1 MKQTIITALDTLRK
15 MDFAEKRKFQAI
27 AYQKAIQQLTE
38 FPGEIT
44 SSKDVQHLPGLGSKI
59 LKKIDEIIETGS
71 LAAAERAKADPAF
84 GAYELLL
91 KVYGI
96 GPSKAKAL
104 IEKGVTTLE
113 KLALEPLTPAQKL
126 GVTYYHDFLE
136 RIPREEMRTHEAYLQ
151 AELDPAFTMAVVGS
165 YRRGA
170 ESSGDID
177 VLMTLPDS
185 MTGAERNTLFK
196 NAVANLQRLGYI
208 KGVLAFG
215 ITKCLCICQARGQK
229 ARRLDLLMIP
239 AAEFPYAILYF
250 TGSDLFNVAFR
261 TYALAKGYTMNEH
274 GMVPTGTAAPPPRM
288 STEKDIFDFLGLE
301 YVEPNKRVGK
311 ATVKAHV

>member
-15 MDFAEKRKFQAI
+15 MDFAEKRHFQAV
-27 AYQKAIQQLTE
+27 AYQKAIQQLTA
-38 FPGEIT
+38 FPGEIA
-44 SSKDVQHLPGLGSKI
+44 SSKDVQHLPGLGTKI
-59 LKKIDEIIETGS
+59 LKKIDEIVETGS

-91 KVYGI
+91 NVYGI

-151 AELDPAFTMAVVGS
+151 EELDSAFTMAVVGS

-215 ITKCLCICQARGQK
+215 ITKCLCICQLEGGK

-261 TYALAKGYTMNEH
+261 SYALEKGYTMNEH
-274 GMVPTGTAAPPPRM
+274 GMVPTGTAAPPPPMR
-288 STEKDIFDFLGLE
+288 TEKDIFNFLGLE

-311 ATVKAHV
+311 ASVKVIT